1 MSTQGGAAAPKKSR
15 HHASK
20 RKVKQAF
27 ASHIG
32 AIAQSED
39 GTAAV
44 LSGDADASK
53 AASILLDEKNF
64 PKKRFFR
71 SRAHCN
77 PLSHN
82 DGFEYPLSP
91 EEANWSI
98 MYPNI
103 PEKDRVVRIL
113 DIGMGFGGLTA
124 ALAKIFP
131 EKLVLGMEIR
141 AKLCEYVRLRI
152 EALRLECQGS
162 GEYQNASCIRSNC
175 MRYLPNFF
183 HKGQIEK
190 MFFCFPDPHFKTKNH
205 RRRIISHNLLTEY
218 AHFIKANGRLYTI
231 TDVEEL
237 HQWHVEKCAAH
248 PMFER
253 LPDEE
258 VLREDPAVQAMID
271 TTEEGIKVERNKG
284 KKFYAVYR
292 RLEDRE
298 IAKVTDILGLIT

>member
-1 MSTQGGAAAPKKSR
+1 MSVFAMSESKSALKSR
-15 HHASK
+15 RAGK

-32 AIAQSED
+32 AIAQSGD
-39 GTAAV
+39 GSAAV
-44 LSGDADASK
+44 LSEDVDASK
-53 AASILLDEKNF
+53 AASILLNEKNF

-82 DGFEYPLSP
+82 DGFDYPLSP

-103 PEKDRVVRIL
+103 PQHDRIVRIL
-113 DIGMGFGGLTA
+113 DIGMGFGGLTVT
-124 ALAKIFP
+124 LAKLFP

-152 EALRLECQGS
+152 EALRLECK

-183 HKGQIEK
+183 QKEQIEK
-190 MFFCFPDPHFKTKNH
+190 MFFCFPDPHFKSKNH
-205 RRRIISHNLLTEY
+205 RRRIVSHNLLTEY
-218 AHFIKANGRLYTI
+218 AYFIKPNGRLYTV
-231 TDVEEL
+231 TDVKEL
-237 HQWHVEKCAAH
+237 HDWHVEKCSAH
-248 PMFER
+248 PMFDR

-258 VLREDPAVQAMID
+258 VLRDDPAVQAMID
-271 TTEEGIKVERNKG
+271 TTEEGIKVQRNKG
-284 KKFYAVYR
+284 SKFYAVYR
-292 RLEDRE
+292 RRE
-298 IAKVTDILGLIT
+298 NSELPNVSDVLNLL